1 MADVET
7 TSAAMREIVLAGQ
20 GDAPSDDLLAN
31 ICRVVSR
38 SFDFERVAVVRYH
51 ERLREIAPVAVVG
64 ESCAA
69 IPPLPIHQ
77 APALER
83 ALDAQQVVSVAD
95 ARDEAALGDELIDA
109 YGVTS
114 MFCVPLSSSGRC
126 LGFLVGDRRGAR
138 FELDAGALAA
148 LDMVGVVTA
157 TLLEKLLVAE
167 EMQRLDSMKSEFIAI
182 ASHEL
187 RTPLTSVYGISVTL
201 DERGDALPDADRRQ
215 LRRALREQSE
225 RLRALV
231 DQLLDLSR
239 FDVAQVEISP
249 TSTPLGTKLHELVEL
264 LAPEKSVAID
274 VDPQLTAWVDPVALD
289 RIVSNL
295 LSNALRYG
303 RPPITISAI
312 GGETHLRLA
321 VEDRGAG
328 VADDFVPRLFER
340 FSRSERSLHAAA
352 GSGLGLA
359 IARAYAR
366 AHGGDVVY
374 EHARPTGARF
384 VVTLPTRPR
393 ALPEPSRASQ
403 RRSLPPGAASPSAL
417 GPVIVTVSPPEAA
430 RALRQLLD
438 DYHAVLV
445 APDRVEIVPVDRV
458 RRGTVIYRV
467 IQVAQTIADEYED
480 AVMYFVSEDGN
491 LWRLPPPPPI

>member
-1 MADVET
+1 
-7 TSAAMREIVLAGQ
+7 MREIVLASQ
-20 GDAPSDDLLAN
+20 GDAPSNDLLAH

-38 SFDFERVAVVRYH
+38 SFEFERVAVLRYH
-51 ERLREIAPVAVVG
+51 ERLGEVVPVAVVG
-64 ESCAA
+64 ESLRA
-69 IPPLPIHQ
+69 IPPPLPIHE
-77 APALER
+77 ARALER
-83 ALDAQQVVSVAD
+83 ALDAQQVVFVAD
-95 ARDEAALGDELIDA
+95 AREEGALAERLIDA
-109 YGVTS
+109 CGVTS

-138 FELDAGALAA
+138 FELDAAALAA
-148 LDMVGVVTA
+148 LDVVGVVTA
-157 TLLEKLLVAE
+157 TLLEKRLVAE

-187 RTPLTSVYGISVTL
+187 RTPLTSVYGISITL
-201 DERGDALPDADRRQ
+201 DERGDTLSDAERGQ

-239 FDVAQVEISP
+239 FDVAEVEISP
-249 TSTPLGTKLHELVEL
+249 RSTPLAAKLHEIVEL
-264 LAPEKSVAID
+264 LAPDRDVAID
-274 VDPQLTAWVDPVALD
+274 VDPQLHGWVDPVALD

-303 RPPITISAI
+303 RLPITISAT

-340 FSRSERSLHAAA
+340 FSRSENSTHGVS

-366 AHGGDVVY
+366 AHGGDLVY

-384 VVTLPTRPR
+384 VVTLPPKPH
-393 ALPEPSRASQ
+393 ALPEHSPAPPQ
-403 RRSLPPGAASPSAL
+403 PRSVRPGAASPSAL

-430 RALRQLLD
+430 HALRQLLD

-445 APDRVEIVPVDRV
+445 APDRVEIKPIDRV

-467 IQVAQTIADEYED
+467 IQVAQTIADDYND
-480 AVMYFVSEDGN
+480 AVMYFVAEDGN
-491 LWRLPPPPPI
+491 PWRLPPPRI